1 MLGIG
6 AVSAQNVILD
16 VTPSSS
22 NMATTNQYN
31 KSFNLTVS
39 DTQIFTVT
47 GFSNNNNGW
56 TTNPMRGGTSTA
68 GNVLKDGISIASKFP
83 FTETIS
89 KIEVDVWRRYAAG
102 TKNIITS
109 ARVEVSNASDFSNAT
124 SYDIDF
130 SEFGTTANATATISA
145 TISAPVS
152 GKYYR
157 IVFVLPQ
164 AANNGWFGV
173 NAFRFYGETVAGAV
187 DAPAITCA
195 DNMVIITADAGCEI
209 YYTTDGTEPNTSSAK
224 YNSPFS
230 ITAKTT
236 VKAIAVKDGK
246 TSPTTTKECDY
257 IGNYD
262 GFTSFAAAGAGTQGT
277 VDGPIT
283 AYYQNGQ
290 NLYVYDSK
298 NKGMLLFGTTE
309 TYTNGDV
316 FESVTGTY
324 TEYGTGKVPEI
335 TNYTLGAKST
345 GSAVSPEDGP
355 SLDEI
360 SSNEDWRYKYVKIY
374 DVNITSLSGS
384 NFTIV
389 DSSDETLTL
398 PGYNKFKITVSEGEG
413 FTIEGIVDIFNGN
426 PQIYP
431 ISISGGT
438 VYDVVE
444 TPVFTPESG
453 ATLNI
458 GDEITIACATEGAS
472 IHYTTDGSEPTATSE
487 PYTGAAILFTG
498 GTFTVKAIAVKD
510 GMADSDV
517 ATATY
522 TEYVEGEETAMFDFT
537 KLGTV
542 DEGTG
547 INGIISTPIET
558 APESGKG
565 KDLDMATTFV
575 NGPIKI
581 SFDKETEGTAIS
593 STIPRWWHYVKSDG
607 SIDTYELRVYN
618 GYSLIVESTIN
629 DIIIKS
635 ITCKISDGGG
645 NLNGLSA
652 IPYTSD
658 VAGTATTLTKTN
670 NTWETSANDVTKV
683 KLLNPA
689 TKNGRNDYATISV
702 TYDTKPGSTAID
714 GIESDD
720 ENAPVEY
727 FNLQGIRVN
736 GDNLGTGIYIR
747 RQGSKTTK
755 VLIQR

>member
-1 MLGIG
+1 MKKFLLSCLTLMLGIG

-22 NMATTNQYN
+22 NMDKTDQYTGSI
-31 KSFNLTVS
+31 KLTAS
-39 DTQIFTVT
+39 DTQIFTVSA
-47 GFSNNNNGW
+47 FSNYNNDASW
-56 TTNPMRGGTSTA
+56 AAHPMRCGRSK
-68 GNVLKDGISIASKFP
+68 NASVA
-83 FTETIS
+83 S
-89 KIEVDVWRRYAAG
+89 V
-102 TKNIITS
+102 
-109 ARVEVSNASDFSNAT
+109 ASDFAFTEIISKVSFTVYAQRAVTKANVNSIKLYVADNTNFTNAT
-124 SYDIDF
+124 SYDVTFDAF
-130 SEFGTTANATATISA
+130 TKGQTYNFDVNVTS
-145 TISAPVS
+145 P
-152 GKYYR
+152 
-157 IVFVLPQ
+157 
-164 AANNGWFGV
+164 AANQYYKIEFDLKSVGGNGALALDNFK
-173 NAFRFYGETVAGAV
+173 FYGETVAGAV
-187 DAPAITCA
+187 DAPAITCS

-246 TSPTTTKECDY
+246 TSHTTTKECDY

-262 GFTSFAAAGAGTQGT
+262 GFASFAAAGAGTQGT

-360 SSNEDWRYKYVKIY
+360 SSNEDWRYKYVKLY
-374 DVNITSLSGS
+374 DVNITSLNGN

-431 ISISGGT
+431 ISISEGT

-522 TEYVEGEETAMFDFT
+522 TEYVEGEETATFNFTTLDDYNAMTSIPQEAAPAVNEVYGISTTDNTSGNDAEIFIAGKFRMTFT
-537 KLGTV
+537 KTSGATNPRWFNANNGGLQCRTYKGNI
-542 DEGTG
+542 
-547 INGIISTPIET
+547 IN
-558 APESGKG
+558 
-565 KDLDMATTFV
+565 
-575 NGPIKI
+575 
-581 SFDKETEGTAIS
+581 IS
-593 STIPRWWHYVKSDG
+593 STDSHSFIKGIEITAPNGTTNFGGYDLVPTDKDG
-607 SIDTYELRVYN
+607 VAQTS
-618 GYSLIVESTIN
+618 STIF
-629 DIIIKS
+629 
-635 ITCKISDGGG
+635 T
-645 NLNGLSA
+645 SA
-652 IPYTSD
+652 TKTTWTAAEGAYIPA
-658 VAGTATTLTKTN
+658 VTLTNRTTN
-670 NTWETSANDVTKV
+670 NTYFT
-683 KLLNPA
+683 
-689 TKNGRNDYATISV
+689 TIKV
-702 TYDTKPGSTAID
+702 TYIIDNNVTGID

>member
-1 MLGIG
+1 MLGIV

-22 NMATTNQYN
+22 NMASTNQYN

-68 GNVLKDGISIASKFP
+68 ANVLKDGISIASQFP

-195 DNMVIITADAGCEI
+195 DNMVTITADAGCEI

-224 YNSPFS
+224 YNSPFP

-262 GFTSFAAAGAGTQGT
+262 GFASFAAAGAGTQGT

-298 NKGMLLFGTTE
+298 NKGMLLFGSTE

-355 SLDEI
+355 SVDEI

-374 DVNITSLSGS
+374 DVNITSLNGN

-431 ISISGGT
+431 ISISEGT

-522 TEYVEGEETAMFDFT
+522 TEYVEGEETATFNFTTLDDYNAMTSIPQDEAPTAANTTYAIVTTDNTGGNEAEVFIAGKFRMTFT
-537 KLGTV
+537 KTSGATNPRWFYANNGGV
-542 DEGTG
+542 QCRTYKGNI
-547 INGIISTPIET
+547 IN
-558 APESGKG
+558 
-565 KDLDMATTFV
+565 
-575 NGPIKI
+575 
-581 SFDKETEGTAIS
+581 IS
-593 STIPRWWHYVKSDG
+593 STDSHSFIKGIEITAPNGTTNFGGYDLVPTDKDG
-607 SIDTYELRVYN
+607 VAQTS
-618 GYSLIVESTIN
+618 STIF
-629 DIIIKS
+629 
-635 ITCKISDGGG
+635 T
-645 NLNGLSA
+645 SA
-652 IPYTSD
+652 TKTTWTAAEDAYIPA
-658 VAGTATTLTKTN
+658 VTLTNRTTN
-670 NTWETSANDVTKV
+670 NTYFT
-683 KLLNPA
+683 
-689 TKNGRNDYATISV
+689 TIKV
-702 TYDTKPGSTAID
+702 TYIVDNNVTGID

>member
-22 NMATTNQYN
+22 NMDKTDQYTDSI
-31 KSFNLTVS
+31 KLTAS
-39 DTQIFTVT
+39 DTQIFTVSA
-47 GFSNNNNGW
+47 FSNYNNDASW
-56 TTNPMRGGTSTA
+56 AAHPMRCGRSK
-68 GNVLKDGISIASKFP
+68 NASVA
-83 FTETIS
+83 S
-89 KIEVDVWRRYAAG
+89 V
-102 TKNIITS
+102 
-109 ARVEVSNASDFSNAT
+109 ASDFAFTEIISKVSFTVYAQRAVTKANVNSIKLYVADNTNFTNAT
-124 SYDIDF
+124 SYDVTFDAF
-130 SEFGTTANATATISA
+130 TKGQTYNFDVNVTS
-145 TISAPVS
+145 P
-152 GKYYR
+152 
-157 IVFVLPQ
+157 
-164 AANNGWFGV
+164 AANQYYKIEFDLKSVGGNGALALDNFK
-173 NAFRFYGETVAGAV
+173 FYGKAVAGAV
-187 DAPAITCA
+187 AAPAITCA

-262 GFTSFAAAGAGTQGT
+262 GFVSFAAAGAGTQGT

-345 GSAVSPEDGP
+345 GSAVSPEDRP

-360 SSNEDWRYKYVKIY
+360 SSNEDWRYKYVKLY
-374 DVNITSLSGS
+374 DVNITSLNGN

-431 ISISGGT
+431 ISISEGT

-458 GDEITIACATEGAS
+458 GDEITISCATEGAS

-522 TEYVEGEETAMFDFT
+522 TEYVEGEETATFNFT
-537 KLGTV
+537 TLDDYNAMTSIPQEAAPAVNEVYGISTTDNTSGNDAEIFIAGKFKMTFAKA
-542 DEGTG
+542 EGTTLPRWFNANNG
-547 INGIISTPIET
+547 GLQCRTYKGNIIN
-558 APESGKG
+558 
-565 KDLDMATTFV
+565 
-575 NGPIKI
+575 
-581 SFDKETEGTAIS
+581 IS
-593 STIPRWWHYVKSDG
+593 STDSHSFIKGIEITAPNGTTNFGGYDLVPTDKDG
-607 SIDTYELRVYN
+607 VAQTS
-618 GYSLIVESTIN
+618 STIF
-629 DIIIKS
+629 
-635 ITCKISDGGG
+635 T
-645 NLNGLSA
+645 SA
-652 IPYTSD
+652 TKTTWTAAEGAYIPT
-658 VAGTATTLTKTN
+658 VTLTNRTTN
-670 NTWETSANDVTKV
+670 NTYFT
-683 KLLNPA
+683 
-689 TKNGRNDYATISV
+689 TIKV
-702 TYDTKPGSTAID
+702 TYIIDNNVTGID

>member
-68 GNVLKDGISIASKFP
+68 GNVLKDGISIASQFP

-173 NAFRFYGETVAGAV
+173 NAFRFYGEAVAGAV
-187 DAPAITCA
+187 AAPAITCA

-262 GFTSFAAAGAGTQGT
+262 GFVSFAAAGAGTQGT

-298 NKGMLLFGTTE
+298 NKGMLLFGSTE

-360 SSNEDWRYKYVKIY
+360 SSNEDWRYKYVKLY
-374 DVNITSLSGS
+374 DVNITSLNGN

-431 ISISGGT
+431 ISISEGT

-458 GDEITIACATEGAS
+458 GDEITISCATEGAS

-522 TEYVEGEETAMFDFT
+522 TEYVEGEETATFNFT
-537 KLGTV
+537 TLDDYNAMTSIPQEAAPAVNEVYGISTTDNTSGNDAEIFIAGKFKMTFAKA
-542 DEGTG
+542 EGTTLPRWFNANNG
-547 INGIISTPIET
+547 GLQCRTYKGNIIN
-558 APESGKG
+558 
-565 KDLDMATTFV
+565 
-575 NGPIKI
+575 
-581 SFDKETEGTAIS
+581 IS
-593 STIPRWWHYVKSDG
+593 STDSHSFIKGIEITAPNGTTNFGGYDLVPTDKDG
-607 SIDTYELRVYN
+607 VAQTS
-618 GYSLIVESTIN
+618 STIF
-629 DIIIKS
+629 
-635 ITCKISDGGG
+635 T
-645 NLNGLSA
+645 SA
-652 IPYTSD
+652 TKTTWTAAEGAYIPT
-658 VAGTATTLTKTN
+658 VTLTNRTTN
-670 NTWETSANDVTKV
+670 NTYFT
-683 KLLNPA
+683 
-689 TKNGRNDYATISV
+689 TIKV
-702 TYDTKPGSTAID
+702 TYIIDNNVTGID

>member
-68 GNVLKDGISIASKFP
+68 GNVLKDGISIASQFP

-472 IHYTTDGSEPTATSE
+472 IHYTTDGSEPTAVSE

-522 TEYVEGEETAMFDFT
+522 TEYVEGEETATFNFT
-537 KLGTV
+537 TLDDYNAMTSIPQEAAPAVNEVYGISTTDNTSGNEAEIFIAGTFKMTFAKA
-542 DEGTG
+542 EGTTLPRWFNANNG
-547 INGIISTPIET
+547 GLQCRTYKGNIIN
-558 APESGKG
+558 
-565 KDLDMATTFV
+565 
-575 NGPIKI
+575 
-581 SFDKETEGTAIS
+581 IS
-593 STIPRWWHYVKSDG
+593 STDSHSFIKGIEITAPNGTTSFGGYDLVPTDKDG
-607 SIDTYELRVYN
+607 VAQTS
-618 GYSLIVESTIN
+618 STIF
-629 DIIIKS
+629 
-635 ITCKISDGGG
+635 T
-645 NLNGLSA
+645 SA
-652 IPYTSD
+652 TKTTWTAAEGAYIPT
-658 VAGTATTLTKTN
+658 VTLTNRTTN
-670 NTWETSANDVTKV
+670 NTYFT
-683 KLLNPA
+683 
-689 TKNGRNDYATISV
+689 TIKV
-702 TYDTKPGSTAID
+702 TYIVDNNVNAID

>member
-1 MLGIG
+1 MKKFLLSCLTLLMTIVTVQAAEQSYTITFATGKDNNQAAYKTTSAVTDVASAGASYLSGIK
-6 AVSAQNVILD
+6 
-16 VTPSSS
+16 
-22 NMATTNQYN
+22 ATTNASPGLNGLKIGQN
-31 KSFNLTVS
+31 KNNGNITLSLSADGQVKPTKIEIKVSANKNPTKMDFGFNVGGDEDISTTTLSSTS
-39 DTQIFTVT
+39 INATYQTVT
-47 GFSNNNNGW
+47 VNTNLPELLTEFTFKLTHNSN
-56 TTNPMRGGTSTA
+56 TSTSSNQ
-68 GNVLKDGISIASKFP
+68 GFIF
-83 FTETIS
+83 
-89 KIEVDVWRRYAAG
+89 IESVTVYYDSESGGDVV
-102 TKNIITS
+102 K
-109 ARVEVSNASDFSNAT
+109 
-124 SYDIDF
+124 
-130 SEFGTTANATATISA
+130 
-145 TISAPVS
+145 
-152 GKYYR
+152 
-157 IVFVLPQ
+157 
-164 AANNGWFGV
+164 
-173 NAFRFYGETVAGAV
+173 
-187 DAPAITCA
+187 APAITCA

-262 GFTSFAAAGAGTQGT
+262 GFASFAAAGAGTQGT

-360 SSNEDWRYKYVKIY
+360 SSNEDWRYKYVKLY
-374 DVNITSLSGS
+374 DVNITSLNGN

-431 ISISGGT
+431 ISISEGT

-487 PYTGAAILFTG
+487 PYTGTAILFTG

-522 TEYVEGEETAMFDFT
+522 TEYVEGEETATFNFTTLDDYNAMTSIPQDEAPTAANTTYAIVTTDNTSGNEAEVFIAGKFRMTFT
-537 KLGTV
+537 KTSGATNPRWFYANNGGV
-542 DEGTG
+542 QCRTYKGNI
-547 INGIISTPIET
+547 IN
-558 APESGKG
+558 
-565 KDLDMATTFV
+565 
-575 NGPIKI
+575 
-581 SFDKETEGTAIS
+581 IS
-593 STIPRWWHYVKSDG
+593 STDSHSFIKGIEITAPNGTTNFGGYDLVPTDKDG
-607 SIDTYELRVYN
+607 VAQTS
-618 GYSLIVESTIN
+618 STIF
-629 DIIIKS
+629 
-635 ITCKISDGGG
+635 T
-645 NLNGLSA
+645 SA
-652 IPYTSD
+652 TKTTW
-658 VAGTATTLTKTN
+658 TATEDAYIPAVTLTNRTTN
-670 NTWETSANDVTKV
+670 NTYFT
-683 KLLNPA
+683 
-689 TKNGRNDYATISV
+689 TIKV
-702 TYDTKPGSTAID
+702 TYIIDNNVTGID

-736 GDNLGTGIYIR
+736 GDNLSTGIYIR

>member
-16 VTPSSS
+16 VTPSAS
-22 NMATTNQYN
+22 NMGSTNQYTETIT
-31 KSFNLTVS
+31 LTAS
-39 DTQIFTVT
+39 ETQTFSVT
-47 GFSNNNNGW
+47 AFSNNNNANSW
-56 TTNPMRGGTSTA
+56 AAHPMRCGRSKA
-68 GNVLKDGISIASKFP
+68 ASIAS
-83 FTETIS
+83 
-89 KIEVDVWRRYAAG
+89 V
-102 TKNIITS
+102 
-109 ARVEVSNASDFSNAT
+109 ASDFA
-124 SYDIDF
+124 F
-130 SEFGTTANATATISA
+130 TANISKVTFNVYAQKAVTKANVNSIKLYVAADKDFTSATAYDVTYDA
-145 TISAPVS
+145 FTS
-152 GKYYR
+152 GKSYNFEVNITSPAPNQYYK
-157 IVFVLPQ
+157 IVFDLKAVG
-164 AANNGWFGV
+164 NNGALALDNFK
-173 NAFRFYGETVAGAV
+173 FYGTAVAGAV
-187 DAPAITCA
+187 TAPAISCA
-195 DNMVIITADAGCEI
+195 DNMVYITADAGCEI
-209 YYTTDGTEPNTSSAK
+209 YYTTDGTTPTTSSTK

-262 GFTSFAAAGAGTQGT
+262 GFASFAAAGAGTQGT

-360 SSNEDWRYKYVKIY
+360 SSNEEWRYKYVKIY

-522 TEYVEGEETAMFDFT
+522 TEYVEGEETATFNFTTLDYYNAMTSIPQEAAPAVNAVHGISTTDNTSGNEAEMFIAGKFKMTFAKAEGTTLPRWFNANNGGLQCRTYKGNIINISSTDSHSFIKGIEITAPTGTTSYGGYDLVPSDKDGNAMTSSTIFTSATKTSWTAPNGAYVPAVKLTNRTANNTFFT
-537 KLGTV
+537 KLTV
-542 DEGTG
+542 KYIIDNNVTG
-547 INGIISTPIET
+547 
-558 APESGKG
+558 
-565 KDLDMATTFV
+565 
-575 NGPIKI
+575 
-581 SFDKETEGTAIS
+581 
-593 STIPRWWHYVKSDG
+593 
-607 SIDTYELRVYN
+607 
-618 GYSLIVESTIN
+618 
-629 DIIIKS
+629 
-635 ITCKISDGGG
+635 
-645 NLNGLSA
+645 
-652 IPYTSD
+652 
-658 VAGTATTLTKTN
+658 
-670 NTWETSANDVTKV
+670 
-683 KLLNPA
+683 
-689 TKNGRNDYATISV
+689 
-702 TYDTKPGSTAID
+702 ID